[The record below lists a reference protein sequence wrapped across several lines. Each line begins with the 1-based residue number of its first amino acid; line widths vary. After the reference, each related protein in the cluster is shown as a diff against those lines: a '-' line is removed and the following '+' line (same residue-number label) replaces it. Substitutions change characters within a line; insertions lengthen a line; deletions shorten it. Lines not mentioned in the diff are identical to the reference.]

1 MYMLDRKSLLSYAH
15 IKAKIILLI
24 VLSIVA
30 AASIAL
36 MFVVD
41 LLFPLI
47 LALSLSLLL
56 GAFILWNVIAT
67 RRAILFGDIVVHQ
80 WVLDKL
86 HVEASSNSETYFYVF
101 TNGQKIFCPS
111 EDEPYAI
118 QRRQFYIVIAQDDKT
133 KFEHVFACD
142 RFRLSQ
148 ELASKIKTD

>member
-1 MYMLDRKSLLSYAH
+1 MHTLDRKSLLSYAH
-15 IKAKIILLI
+15 IKAQIILLI

-30 AASIAL
+30 AASVAL

-56 GAFILWNVIAT
+56 GAFMLWHVIVT

-86 HVEASSNSETYFYVF
+86 HVESAGNCETYFYVF
-101 TNGQKIFCPS
+101 TNGQKILCPPK
-111 EDEPYAI
+111 DEPYAI
-118 QRRQFYIVIAQDDKT
+118 QRRQFYIVIAQDDKR

-142 RFRLSQ
+142 HFQLSQ
-148 ELASKIKTD
+148 ELTSKIKTD